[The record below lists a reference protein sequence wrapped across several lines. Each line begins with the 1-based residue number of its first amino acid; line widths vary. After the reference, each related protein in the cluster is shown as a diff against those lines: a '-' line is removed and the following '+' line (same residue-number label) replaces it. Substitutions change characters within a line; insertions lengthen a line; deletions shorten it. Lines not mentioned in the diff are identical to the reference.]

1 MCYGKKRGLGR
12 CISQSFLLRL
22 EERRSIC
29 QRLVIAFK
37 LGDHAPTSHTPRPL
51 SRGEVG
57 DAIFYLI
64 IRYLVYK
71 IPLSRG
77 DKGVCDDEKRGLGKA
92 IAGSC
97 LMRCLVL
104 RGSSCQASVSIFVLG
119 GCAQA

>member
-1 MCYGKKRGLGR
+1 MRRRNTPPTPLQRGGR
-12 CISQSFLLRL
+12 RC
-22 EERRSIC
+22 
-29 QRLVIAFK
+29 
-37 LGDHAPTSHTPRPL
+37 
-51 SRGEVG
+51 
-57 DAIFYLI
+57 YLI

-71 IPLSRG
+71 VPLSKE

>member
-1 MCYGKKRGLGR
+1 M
-12 CISQSFLLRL
+12 
-22 EERRSIC
+22 
-29 QRLVIAFK
+29 
-37 LGDHAPTSHTPRPL
+37 
-51 SRGEVG
+51 
-57 DAIFYLI
+57 
-64 IRYLVYK
+64 YK
-71 IPLSRG
+71 VPLSRG

>member
-1 MCYGKKRGLGR
+1 MRRRNTPPIPLQRGGWR
-12 CISQSFLLRL
+12 C
-22 EERRSIC
+22 
-29 QRLVIAFK
+29 
-37 LGDHAPTSHTPRPL
+37 
-51 SRGEVG
+51 
-57 DAIFYLI
+57 YLI

-71 IPLSRG
+71 VPLSRG

-119 GCAQA
+119 GYART